1 MLRKLGEKLG
11 VVNHI
16 RGLFAGRGETFRAA
30 SWNCV
35 LRDGRLVV
43 VRSFLKQPSDVL
55 IMDAVLDSDRLP
67 SWYATY
73 TAVTRNWSVIARAE
87 AAA

>member
-11 VVNHI
+11 VINHV
-16 RGLFAGRGETFRAA
+16 RSLFAKRGETFRAA

-43 VRSFLKQPSDVL
+43 VRSFLKEPTDVL

-73 TAVTRNWSVIARAE
+73 AAVTRNWSVIAKAG

>member
-1 MLRKLGEKLG
+1 
-11 VVNHI
+11 
-16 RGLFAGRGETFRAA
+16 
-30 SWNCV
+30 
-35 LRDGRLVV
+35 LVV
-43 VRSFLKQPSDVL
+43 VRSFLKEPTDVL

-73 TAVTRNWSVIARAE
+73 AAVTRNWSVIAKAG